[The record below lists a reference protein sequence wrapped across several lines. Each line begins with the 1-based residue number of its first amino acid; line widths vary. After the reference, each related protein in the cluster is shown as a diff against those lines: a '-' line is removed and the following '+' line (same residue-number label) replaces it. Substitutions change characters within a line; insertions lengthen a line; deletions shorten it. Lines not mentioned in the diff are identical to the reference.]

1 MTPMIDIVFLL
12 LVFFMTISQISEVKK
27 TKMDLPKLAGSEDQK
42 PSHVTVNITR
52 KGKILLAQK
61 SVSLAE
67 LANVMQKE
75 LAKVG
80 ENADLLNVV
89 VRADKEAKCRE
100 VNQVVTRLSQ
110 LQIKKVRIAVDKAS
124 AFPGGTNNPVSR
136 GTVSGIAPPVVLT
149 MGNPRA
155 RASASTMP

>member
-1 MTPMIDIVFLL
+1 MKLSKRKRHASLNIDMTPMIDIVFLL

-110 LQIKKVRIAVDKAS
+110 LQIKKVRIAVEV
-124 AFPGGTNNPVSR
+124 P
-136 GTVSGIAPPVVLT
+136 
-149 MGNPRA
+149 
-155 RASASTMP
+155 